1 MLLVAVMLLTIFCN
15 VSTGHAYT
23 GTADYVGKRNLVIIP
38 VGSSNGIVAT
48 SRDSYAI
55 NVFWGIVIPISLVG
69 IAAFIAAS
77 PRQSHSS

>member
-1 MLLVAVMLLTIFCN
+1 MLLTIFCN